1 MDDQAPIT
9 GYFEQLLQALNET
22 PQQEALT
29 GRLRGIAA
37 EIAELES
44 ALLEMSGNRD
54 AHLESYIR
62 QLYLLTGLIRFQ
74 KEVIHFKSA
83 AEMTRAL
90 FAYLRSNIAFEHGF
104 IHLKSRQEEDKPQL
118 VAANPG
124 LLARYQQFLDAGDQL
139 TQLYQI
145 ADGADLATL
154 LETLPGEAA
163 GEPWQIL
170 EAGSAIVFP
179 LRMKGELIG
188 CGVLAAP
195 EGALT
200 LKDRAFI
207 DLMLGQISLLLYHF
221 FYFLQLKEKLAR
233 RVKLQKFLDEVKYA
247 EYFDKGPLYIYS
259 LDQSGVIL
267 HANAAGIAHN
277 PVIPPN
283 AVGDKFINFL
293 PPAQRVPFEDILHSL
308 QTGEVRF
315 FKSPMHASDT
325 ATHIWEFF
333 ITGIRLNDRFQVR
346 IVFAVDITGEYY
358 REQQAVHHAV
368 MGQIGQFTRGMTGH
382 LNNLLTVLVPNVS
395 LMKTHLPSD
404 HELQKHLQTMEKSLH
419 QAGSLVRKFLN
430 YNLPTIEHPKEL
442 DLNGLVRGWVS
453 RYRARQEGIDFQLAL
468 DPQIPPMRLFPK
480 RIMQLLKILVQN
492 SVEASGGEGTIRI
505 VTRQVEMEREGALPP
520 HMFFLSAGSYVELCV
535 EDHGSGIN
543 PAHLKHIFK
552 PFFSTKIKNDG
563 LGLGLFV
570 AYTIVKD
577 LGGEIFVKSVP
588 NSATAFYAYLPLA
601 AIPAAEIPASE
612 PCTAAPEGKSPL
624 VLVIDDEYNI
634 RSVLKEVLELNGCQV
649 YTAANGKEGVDLFAK
664 HGPQIDLVVLDMMMP
679 VMDGKEAFKEIKR
692 RKKEQ
697 KIIVMSGF
705 SRRDDMEEIMSNGT
719 FAFLNK
725 PFQIDDIVEKVQPI
739 LA

>member
-1 MDDQAPIT
+1 MDDQAPIS
-9 GYFEQLLQALNET
+9 GYFEQLLQALGEKS
-22 PQQEALT
+22 QQEALT
-29 GRLRGIAA
+29 ERLRGIAA
-37 EIAELES
+37 EIAQLET
-44 ALLEMSGNRD
+44 ALQEMSGSRD
-54 AHLESYIR
+54 AHLENYAA
-62 QLYLLTGLIRFQ
+62 QLHLLSGLIRFQ

-104 IHLKSRQEEDKPQL
+104 IHLKARQEEDKTQL
-118 VAANPG
+118 VAADPA
-124 LLARYQQFLDAGDQL
+124 LLARYQQFLDAENQPAR
-139 TQLYQI
+139 LYEI
-145 ADGADLATL
+145 AAGNDLATL
-154 LETLPGEAA
+154 LENRGGEDADN
-163 GEPWQIL
+163 PWQLL

-188 CGVLAAP
+188 CGVLTAREAA
-195 EGALT
+195 ALT
-200 LKDRAFI
+200 PKDRAFI

-259 LDQSGVIL
+259 LDHSGVIL

-277 PVIPPN
+277 PVIPPQ

-293 PPAQRVPFEDILHSL
+293 PPAQRAPFEEILHSL

-315 FKSPMHASDT
+315 FKSPMQCPDD

-333 ITGIRLNDRFQVR
+333 ITGIKLNDRFNMR

-358 REQQAVHHAV
+358 REQQAMHHAV
-368 MGQIGQFTRGMTGH
+368 MNQIGQFTRGMTGH

-395 LMKTHLPSD
+395 LMKTHLPPD
-404 HELQKHLQTMEKSLH
+404 HELQKPLQTMEKSLH

-430 YNLPTIEHPKEL
+430 YNLSAIEHPREL

-453 RYRARQEGIDFQLAL
+453 RYRERQEGIDFQLAL
-468 DPQIPPMRLFPK
+468 DARVPSMRLYPQ
-480 RIMQLLKILVQN
+480 RIMQLLKILVRN
-492 SVEASGGEGTIRI
+492 GAEASGGEGTLRI
-505 VTRQVEMEREGALPP
+505 ATRRIELEREGVLPP
-520 HMFFLSAGSYVELCV
+520 QMFFLPAGGYVELCV
-535 EDHGSGIN
+535 EDNGSGIH
-543 PAHLKHIFK
+543 PAHLPHIFK

-570 AYTIVKD
+570 AYNIVKD

-588 NSATAFYAYLPLA
+588 HRATAFYVYLPLA
-601 AIPAAEIPASE
+601 GIPAAEDPAAE
-612 PCTAAPEGKSPL
+612 PPAGTDGKSPL

-649 YTAANGKEGVDLFAK
+649 YTAANGREGVDLFAR

-705 SRRDDMEEIMSNGT
+705 SRRDDMEEIMRNGT
-719 FAFLNK
+719 FAFLHK
-725 PFQIDDIVEKVQPI
+725 PFQIDDIMEKVQAI
-739 LA
+739 LQ

>member
-1 MDDQAPIT
+1 MDDRAPIS
-9 GYFEQLLQALNET
+9 GYFEQLLQTLKET
-22 PQQEALT
+22 PQQEALAE
-29 GRLRGIAA
+29 RLRAIAA
-37 EIAELES
+37 EIAQLET
-44 ALLEMSGNRD
+44 ALQDMSGSRN
-54 AHLESYIR
+54 AHLENYLQ
-62 QLYLLTGLIRFQ
+62 QLHLLAGLIRFQ

-104 IHLKSRQEEDKPQL
+104 IHLKARQEEDKTQL

-124 LLARYQQFLDAGDQL
+124 QLARYQQFLDTEDQL
-139 TQLYQI
+139 ARLYEI
-145 ADGADLATL
+145 AAGNDLATL
-154 LETLPGEAA
+154 LETLPGGEA
-163 GEPWQIL
+163 GNSWQLL
-170 EAGSAIVFP
+170 EAGSAVVFP

-188 CGVLAAP
+188 CGVLTARGA
-195 EGALT
+195 ALT
-200 LKDRAFI
+200 LRDRAFI

-259 LDQSGVIL
+259 LDHSGVIL

-277 PVIPPN
+277 LVIPPN
-283 AVGDKFINFL
+283 AVGDKFVNFL
-293 PPAQRVPFEDILHSL
+293 PPAQRVPFEDILHRL
-308 QTGEVRF
+308 KTGEVRF
-315 FKSPMHASDT
+315 FKSPMNSADDT
-325 ATHIWEFF
+325 THIWEFF

-368 MGQIGQFTRGMTGH
+368 MGQIGQFTRVMTGH
-382 LNNLLTVLVPNVS
+382 LNNLLTLLVPNVS
-395 LMKTHLPSD
+395 LMKTHLPPD
-404 HELQKHLQTMEKSLH
+404 HELQKSLQTMEKSLH

-430 YNLPTIEHPKEL
+430 YNLTAIEHPKAL
-442 DLNGLVRGWVS
+442 DLNGLVRGWAS
-453 RYRARQEGIDFQLAL
+453 RYRERQAGIDFQLAL
-468 DPQIPPMRLFPK
+468 DPQVPAMRLHPK
-480 RIMQLLKILVQN
+480 RIMQLLKILVRN
-492 SVEASGGEGTIRI
+492 GAEASGGEGTIRI
-505 VTRQVEMEREGALPP
+505 ATRRVEMEREGVLPP
-520 HMFFLSAGSYVELCV
+520 HMFFLPAGSYVELCV
-535 EDHGSGIN
+535 EDYGCGID

-570 AYTIVKD
+570 AYNIVKD

-588 NSATAFYAYLPLA
+588 HQATAFYAYLPLGGVPVAETPANQPRA
-601 AIPAAEIPASE
+601 ADA
-612 PCTAAPEGKSPL
+612 KSPL

-649 YTAANGKEGVDLFAK
+649 YTAANGKEGVDLFAR

-679 VMDGKEAFKEIKR
+679 VMDGKEAFREIKR

-705 SRRDDMEEIMSNGT
+705 TRRDDMEEIMRNGT

-725 PFQIDDIVEKVQPI
+725 PFQIDDIVEKVQAI